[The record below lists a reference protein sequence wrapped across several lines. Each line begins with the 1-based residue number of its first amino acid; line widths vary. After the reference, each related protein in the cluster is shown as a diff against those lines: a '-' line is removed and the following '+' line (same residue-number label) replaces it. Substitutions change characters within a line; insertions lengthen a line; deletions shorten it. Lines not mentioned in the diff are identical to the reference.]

1 MSKTVFTLL
10 LVLLTS
16 CISGQNSST
25 TSNLNLDLERS
36 AASGALP
43 DGWFIW
49 GSDFKLTTDTVVKH
63 SGRQSVRIE
72 PSGKYKTG
80 TFGCLATSFPAVYKG
95 SQIELRAWM
104 KLENVSE
111 GPVGLL
117 LRIDGQSGILQF
129 DNMQNKNIS
138 GTADWALYSVKLPNH
153 PAAVRINIGGMLSGS
168 GRLWVDDFEV
178 LIDGVPL
185 AKAEKVPEKIFGAD
199 ADNEFDNGSGIGIPD
214 INKRMIADLKLLGQ
228 VWGFLKYYHPE
239 VAAGK
244 LNWDYE
250 LFRIMPEV
258 IAARD
263 NTQRDDV
270 LAKWIGSIGELK
282 PGKEPEPGKVKEEV
296 KMNPDL
302 EWITG
307 SGLSEALVAALENVR
322 KAERTGKHYYIDLDK
337 SVGNPVFTN
346 EKSYSLMRY
355 PDTGYRLLSLF
366 RYWNIIQYWFPYKY
380 LIGEDW
386 NNVLEE
392 FIPKFVMASDE
403 KDYQLTTL
411 GLITRVNDSH
421 ANISNRPANIDR
433 FLGMLT
439 PPCHLSYIG
448 SKFLVTEIVE
458 GIKIPETDLRKGDE
472 IIKINGR
479 PVREIVSERINVTP
493 GSNEAAKMRL
503 MARYL
508 LRTNDTV
515 MHLNILRDGVAH
527 YLSVATVASGA
538 VPAIAPASDSS
549 FRMIAPGT
557 GYLYLGSIRNAD
569 LPGIMQRLEGTKGLV
584 IDLRCYPSEFVVFT
598 LGSQLVEKTTPFVKF
613 TFGNLKTPG
622 LFTMGNALSV
632 PVNKNGNYK
641 GKIVILVNETTLS
654 QAEYTAMAF
663 RTAPGALVVGSQT
676 AGADG
681 NISPFTLP
689 GGISTLITGIGVYYP
704 DGGETQRVGI
714 VPDIE
719 VHPTVA
725 GVRAGRDEVL
735 EKAIGII
742 TGENIP
748 N

>member
-1 MSKTVFTLL
+1 MSKTVCTLL

-16 CISGQNSST
+16 CISGQNSNT
-25 TSNLNLDLERS
+25 TSKFNLDLERS
-36 AASGALP
+36 ASSGALP

-49 GSDFKLTTDTVVKH
+49 GSDFKLTVDTIVKH

-72 PSGKYKTG
+72 PTGTYKSG

-104 KLENVSE
+104 KLENVSG

-129 DNMQNKNIS
+129 DNMQNKNIT
-138 GTADWALYSVKLPNH
+138 GTSDWALYSVKLPNH

-168 GRLWVDDFEV
+168 GKLWVDDFEV
-178 LIDGVPL
+178 LIDGVPVE
-185 AKAEKVPEKIFGAD
+185 KAEKVPEKIFGAD
-199 ADNEFDNGSGIGIPD
+199 SDNEFDDGSD
-214 INKRMIADLKLLGQ
+214 IAAPALSPRMISDLKLLGQ
-228 VWGFLKYYHPE
+228 VWGFLKYYHPG
-239 VAAGK
+239 VAAGN

-250 LFRIMPEV
+250 LFRIMPEI

-263 NTQRDDV
+263 NIRRDEV
-270 LAKWIGSIGELK
+270 LVRWIGSPGELN
-282 PGKEPEPGKVKEEV
+282 PGKEPVPGKVKEEV

-302 EWITG
+302 GWITG
-307 SGLSEALVAALENVR
+307 SGLSDNLVGALENVR

-337 SVGNPVFTN
+337 SVGNPVFKN
-346 EKSYSLMRY
+346 EKPYALMQY
-355 PDTGYRLLSLF
+355 PDAGYRLLSLY

-392 FIPKFVMASDE
+392 FIPKFVSAADE
-403 KDYQLTTL
+403 KNYQLTAL
-411 GLITRVNDSH
+411 ELITRVNDSH

-433 FLGMLT
+433 FMGTMT
-439 PPCHLSYIG
+439 PPCHLAYIED
-448 SKFLVTEIVE
+448 KFIVTGIVE
-458 GIKIPETDLRKGDE
+458 GTKIPETDLRKGDE
-472 IIKINGR
+472 VIKINNR
-479 PVREIVSERINVTP
+479 SVSEIVKERMSITP

-515 MHLNILRDGVAH
+515 LHLNLLRDGVVH
-527 YLSVATVASGA
+527 YLSAATVQSGA
-538 VPAIAPASDSS
+538 VPAIDAASDSS
-549 FRMIAPGT
+549 FRMIAPGI
-557 GYLYLGSIRNAD
+557 GYLYLGSIRNAG
-569 LPGIMQRLEGTKGLV
+569 LPDIMKRLEGTKGLV

-598 LGSQLVEKTTPFVKF
+598 LGSQLVEKSTPFVKF
-613 TFGNLKTPG
+613 TFGSLETPG
-622 LFTMGNALSV
+622 LFTMGTALSV
-632 PVNKNGNYK
+632 PANKNGNYK

-663 RTAPGALVVGSQT
+663 RTAPGAVVVGSQT

-681 NISPFTLP
+681 NISQFSLP

-704 DGGETQRVGI
+704 DGGETQRIGI

-719 VHPTVA
+719 VRPTVA
-725 GVRAGRDEVL
+725 GVREGRDEVL

-742 TGENIP
+742 TGESIRN
-748 N
+748 